1 MVEDLGLAGLGRGDE
16 MSIKDR
22 EDILAD
28 LGKLVLNLLAV
39 LLDKGDL
46 AGVSLGLLLLLDG
59 GDNAP
64 RGTAGTDDILVGNRK
79 KVSLLDGEIT
89 VLRGNNLHVLDHL
102 CGAQALV
109 RILSG
114 NLSKI
119 LTRWITYPRS
129 AQPARQA

>member
-39 LLDKGDL
+39 LLDKGNL
-46 AGVSLGLLLLLDG
+46 AGVSLRLLLLLDG
-59 GDNAP
+59 SNNSP
-64 RGTAGTDDILVGNRK
+64 RGTAGTGGILVGDRK
-79 KVSLLDGEIT
+79 KVSLFDGEIT

-102 CGAQALV
+102 CEGQALV

-114 NLSKI
+114 NLFKI
-119 LTRWITYPRS
+119 FDSMDNIPS
-129 AQPARQA
+129 